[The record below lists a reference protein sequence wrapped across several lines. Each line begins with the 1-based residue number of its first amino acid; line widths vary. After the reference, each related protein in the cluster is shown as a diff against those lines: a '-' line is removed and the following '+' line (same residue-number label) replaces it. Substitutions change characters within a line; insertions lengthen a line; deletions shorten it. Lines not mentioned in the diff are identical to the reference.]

1 MLALVVTLALAAAAA
16 PDDVVG
22 DGVLREVIGE
32 VAVAQVRRMDPA
44 WQPQQRDCAGLVR
57 FAYRSA
63 YKRVRPSR
71 LTSPLFVDHGRQ
83 VDFADAE
90 ALVTGGSF
98 VLLGRDE
105 TARRQ
110 LQTGDV
116 LAFRQDRGDDDVV
129 WHLMLVV
136 APPGEEPRVVYHP
149 GHPDPGQPAPGVRHG
164 RLRDLV
170 NDAPAGWRP
179 DVDNS
184 FFLGFFRFAE
194 WTR

>member
-1 MLALVVTLALAAAAA
+1 MLALVVALALAAA

-22 DGVLREVIGE
+22 VGALREVVGE
-32 VAVAQVRRMDPA
+32 VAVAQVRRIDPA

-63 YKRVRPSR
+63 YKRLRPAR
-71 LTSPLFVDHGRQ
+71 LTTSLFVDHGRD

-90 ALVTGGSF
+90 ALITGGSF

-105 TARRQ
+105 RARRQ

-116 LAFRQDRGDDDVV
+116 LAFRQDRGDDDIV

-136 APPGEEPRVVYHP
+136 APPGEDPRVVYHP
-149 GHPDPGQPAPGVRHG
+149 GHPEPGEPAPAVRHG
-164 RLRDLV
+164 RLRELV
-170 NDAPAGWRP
+170 TDAPAGWRP
-179 DVDNS
+179 DVDNP